1 MPWGLRVAG
10 CINTAVITASR
21 DAYTVHSSVPRVR
34 FHGRKVAHPSP
45 RLPGFSRSPL
55 VRRLKMS
62 KTLSSFVQVVLLFAI
77 CSLAFTM
84 AHAGATTYSDT
95 LFCDYT
101 TGCLGG
107 FTLGFHPPSEPI
119 TTYGVGVSGFGFG
132 FSGSSVGPFRQLLF
146 VSASP
151 FDFSASVTNFSEDVQ
166 CFDSQNCVYNWG
178 GDFSGGTVTGSIHL
192 LNFDYSTRSL
202 DLLAR
207 STAVG
212 CRKLPLLWT
221 ARVVWCLSND
231 RGRFLWPVE

>member
-1 MPWGLRVAG
+1 
-10 CINTAVITASR
+10 
-21 DAYTVHSSVPRVR
+21 
-34 FHGRKVAHPSP
+34 
-45 RLPGFSRSPL
+45 
-55 VRRLKMS
+55 MS

-132 FSGSSVGPFRQLLF
+132 FSGSSFGPFRQLLF

-202 DLLAR
+202 DFTGTINGGWFVANYLYCGQPESCGAYQMTEVDFSGQWSNGWT
-207 STAVG
+207 STGIMDFSGQINDFSGGPMYLNTQTPEPVSFILFGSGVVG
-212 CRKLPLLWT
+212 VAGVLRRRLR
-221 ARVVWCLSND
+221 A
-231 RGRFLWPVE
+231 